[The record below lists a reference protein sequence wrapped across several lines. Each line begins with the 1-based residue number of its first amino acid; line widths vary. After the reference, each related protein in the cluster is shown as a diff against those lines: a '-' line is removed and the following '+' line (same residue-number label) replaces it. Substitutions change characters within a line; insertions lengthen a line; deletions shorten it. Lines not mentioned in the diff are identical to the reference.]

1 MQVTGTFASLTS
13 QKATV
18 IYSEVGMILIFTSHL
33 AVGLKKKKS
42 CTLFTGIHLKVTSA
56 PCNTMKNSPQ
66 IRTLYKLVNNEQLLQ
81 KRYGKKKS
89 L

>member
-33 AVGLKKKKS
+33 AVGLKKKKLHLVYWYS
-42 CTLFTGIHLKVTSA
+42 LESNISTLQHYEKLSTDQDTVQTG
-56 PCNTMKNSPQ
+56 Q
-66 IRTLYKLVNNEQLLQ
+66 Q
-81 KRYGKKKS
+81 
-89 L
+89 